1 MQGNCWGAGGTTCPV
16 YGISLALGVGL
27 GIWVPTRKAGRGL
40 FSLSVQSSRQR
51 FLDDSKR
58 DPADGLPPVKL
69 IVHWVKVTCPDE
81 AEASKQTCKEEKLLY
96 IPKQTINRGPCSSQK
111 GEMNNSRFF
120 NLLFFFFPY
129 DLCLVIQTRWKKM
142 EISKEASLDE
152 NISANSL
159 PLAKLELNYNC
170 KMCIFVVHSSPPWK

>member
-120 NLLFFFFPY
+120 NLLFFFFSLWSVFGYP
-129 DLCLVIQTRWKKM
+129 DKM
-142 EISKEASLDE
+142 EKDG
-152 NISANSL
+152 NI
-159 PLAKLELNYNC
+159 KGGQFGWKYIC
-170 KMCIFVVHSSPPWK
+170 KFSSSG